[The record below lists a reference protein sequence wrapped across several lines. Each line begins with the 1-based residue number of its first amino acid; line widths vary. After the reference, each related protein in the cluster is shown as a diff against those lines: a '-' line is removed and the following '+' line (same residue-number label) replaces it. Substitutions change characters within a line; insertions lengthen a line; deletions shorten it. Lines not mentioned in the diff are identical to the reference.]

1 VDPRTGVTAENA
13 AASEDNDDSSSTLA
27 VIGIVL
33 GALGLAVA
41 IYAMVTGR
49 RRGCG
54 LITGRW
60 VVETVWV
67 VEIVCVVAAEP
78 PGSGP
83 RGHDAEAG

>member
-13 AASEDNDDSSSTLA
+13 AASDDNDDSSSTLA

-60 VVETVWV
+60 VVETV
-67 VEIVCVVAAEP
+67 CVVAAEP